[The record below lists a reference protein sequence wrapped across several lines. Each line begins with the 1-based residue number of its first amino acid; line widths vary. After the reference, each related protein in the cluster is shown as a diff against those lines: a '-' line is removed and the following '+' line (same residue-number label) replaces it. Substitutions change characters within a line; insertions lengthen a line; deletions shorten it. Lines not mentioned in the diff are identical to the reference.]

1 MTKEE
6 EEQQHLEENKR
17 NVMAFYD
24 LAFNQ
29 NNPAEAI
36 SKYVGEVYI
45 STTQRWPMARRLSL
59 SILREWQRST
69 PASVFTLSVR

>member
-1 MTKEE
+1 VTKEE
-6 EEQQHLEENKR
+6 EEQHLEENKR

-45 STTQRWPMARRLSL
+45 PHNPTAADGKEAFIEYFKRMAK
-59 SILREWQRST
+59 EY
-69 PASVFTLSVR
+69 PASVFTSSL

>member
-1 MTKEE
+1 VTKEE

-17 NVMAFYD
+17 NVTAFYD

-45 STTQRWPMARRLSL
+45 STT
-59 SILREWQRST
+59 
-69 PASVFTLSVR
+69 